1 MVLATGIAGACLA
14 AVHTP
19 AGQMVTHADDKAEYT
34 LFTALLDLLAL
45 LVIPAGGLQA
55 IFAQMTARALN
66 EVQRAELRAAVRRV
80 LLVVTVAWLVML
92 LAIWMTR
99 AHVLAGLKVSNPMAL
114 WLTLTAALMGLWT
127 PVFAGLLQG
136 SQRFFWLG
144 NTLIA
149 GAIGRLIGV
158 AIAVVGWGALSVG
171 AMGGVLFGAVLS
183 LGLAA
188 WISRDQWAGPV
199 RAPRG
204 WPWVRPWIALTL
216 GLTAGGVMLSFDTLV
231 VQNVFEDDQKNFYA
245 AAGRIGRGLV
255 ALTTPL
261 ALVLFPKV
269 ARSAATGEP
278 TAALKL
284 ALGATLGTGAAVA
297 IGCTLFPALPIRI
310 LFAGNPRFL
319 PAAEL
324 VPLFCWCMLPLTA
337 AYTLVNNLLARSRY
351 AVVPWLL
358 LVAGL
363 YTGTLWSLRGY
374 LASQPMF
381 DAFRMVITVLGA
393 FSLLLLA
400 VAVLFSFRRSAA
412 TKAVPPA

>member
-1 MVLATGIAGACLA
+1 
-14 AVHTP
+14 
-19 AGQMVTHADDKAEYT
+19 
-34 LFTALLDLLAL
+34 
-45 LVIPAGGLQA
+45 
-55 IFAQMTARALN
+55 
-66 EVQRAELRAAVRRV
+66 
-80 LLVVTVAWLVML
+80 
-92 LAIWMTR
+92 
-99 AHVLAGLKVSNPMAL
+99 
-114 WLTLTAALMGLWT
+114 
-127 PVFAGLLQG
+127 
-136 SQRFFWLG
+136 
-144 NTLIA
+144 
-149 GAIGRLIGV
+149 
-158 AIAVVGWGALSVG
+158 
-171 AMGGVLFGAVLS
+171 MGGVLFGALLS

-188 WISRDQWAGPV
+188 WISRDQWSGPV

-216 GLTAGGVMLSFDTLV
+216 GLTAGGIMLSLDTLV

-358 LVAGL
+358 LVAAL
-363 YTGTLWSLRGY
+363 YAGTLWSLRGY
-374 LASQPMF
+374 LAAQPMF
-381 DAFRMVITVLGA
+381 DAFRLVIQVLGA

-400 VAVLFSFRRSAA
+400 VAVLFSFRRSAGV
-412 TKAVPPA
+412 KAVPPA